1 MASKNSRKAAKRRA
15 AGRKASRKPTGLI
28 LGMVAAA
35 AAIAVW
41 TTAAP
46 GEAPWTKTKTKTK
59 TETKA
64 ETSPTSTVST
74 QAPVVQ
80 AARAQLPAAS
90 HDQAPR
96 RGPVATLAST
106 DLPPLPMVQFPAP
119 RPPEVIRSVYAF
131 AANHPEVLSYVPCF
145 CGCENFGHGDNH
157 DCFVA
162 DRDAEGR
169 VTWEAHGMG

>member
-15 AGRKASRKPTGLI
+15 AGRKASHKPTGLI

-41 TTAAP
+41 MTAAP
-46 GEAPWTKTKTKTK
+46 GEAPWTRTKTK
-59 TETKA
+59 TKA
-64 ETSPTSTVST
+64 ETSPTTTVST
-74 QAPVVQ
+74 QAPVAQ
-80 AARAQLPAAS
+80 AARAQLPTAS

-96 RGPVATLAST
+96 RGPVATLASI
-106 DLPPLPMVQFPAP
+106 DLPPLPIVQFPTP

-145 CGCENFGHGDNH
+145 CGCEDFGHGDNH

-169 VTWEAHGMG
+169 VTWDAHGMG

>member
-1 MASKNSRKAAKRRA
+1 MASKNSRKAAKRLA
-15 AGRKASRKPTGLI
+15 AGRKASHKPTGLI
-28 LGMVAAA
+28 LGMIAAA

-41 TTAAP
+41 TTSAP
-46 GEAPWTKTKTKTK
+46 GEAPWTKTKTEMT
-59 TETKA
+59 
-64 ETSPTSTVST
+64 TVST
-74 QAPVVQ
+74 QAPVAQ
-80 AARAQLPAAS
+80 AARAQLPTAS

-96 RGPVATLAST
+96 RDPVATLAST
-106 DLPPLPMVQFPAP
+106 DLPPLPTVQFPLP

-162 DRDAEGR
+162 NRDAEGR

>member
-46 GEAPWTKTKTKTK
+46 GEAPWTKTKT
-59 TETKA
+59 ETKA

-96 RGPVATLAST
+96 RGPVAILAST

>member
-1 MASKNSRKAAKRRA
+1 
-15 AGRKASRKPTGLI
+15 
-28 LGMVAAA
+28 MVAAA

-41 TTAAP
+41 ITAAP
-46 GEAPWTKTKTKTK
+46 GEAPWTRTKTK
-59 TETKA
+59 TET
-64 ETSPTSTVST
+64 TTVST
-74 QAPVVQ
+74 QAPVAQ
-80 AARAQLPAAS
+80 AARAQLPTAS

-119 RPPEVIRSVYAF
+119 RPPEVIRAVYAF

-145 CGCENFGHGDNH
+145 CGCEDFGHGDNH

-162 DRDAEGR
+162 NLDAEGR

>member
-15 AGRKASRKPTGLI
+15 TGRKASHKPTGLI

-46 GEAPWTKTKTKTK
+46 GEAPWTRTK
-59 TETKA
+59 TET
-64 ETSPTSTVST
+64 ETTVST
-74 QAPVVQ
+74 QAPVAQ
-80 AARAQLPAAS
+80 AARAQLPTAS

-96 RGPVATLAST
+96 RGPVAILAST

-162 DRDAEGR
+162 NRDAEGR

>member
-1 MASKNSRKAAKRRA
+1 MASKNSRKAAQRRT
-15 AGRKASRKPTGLI
+15 AGRKASRKPTGVI

-46 GEAPWTKTKTKTK
+46 GEAPWTKT
-59 TETKA
+59 ETNA
-64 ETSPTSTVST
+64 NPATTSIT
-74 QAPVVQ
+74 QAPVAQ
-80 AARAQLPAAS
+80 TAGAQLPTAS
-90 HDQAPR
+90 NDQAPR

-169 VTWEAHGMG
+169 VTWEPHGMG

>member
-15 AGRKASRKPTGLI
+15 AGRKASHKPTGLI

-46 GEAPWTKTKTKTK
+46 GEAPWTTTKTKTR
-59 TETKA
+59 A
-64 ETSPTSTVST
+64 ETSPTTTVST
-74 QAPVVQ
+74 QAPVAQ
-80 AARAQLPAAS
+80 AVRAQLPTAS
-90 HDQAPR
+90 HDQA
-96 RGPVATLAST
+96 RGQVATLAST
-106 DLPPLPMVQFPAP
+106 DLPPLPMVQFQTP

-162 DRDAEGR
+162 NRDAEGR